1 VKTSPT
7 KTALVTG
14 ASRGI
19 GRGICRELAGQGYGL
34 TVTSRAEEDLV
45 ALAEELRDLGAAQVV
60 YRAADLADRDSLPE
74 LVWLHHNS
82 YRTMDALLLSG
93 GVGTAA
99 LLERLPA
106 HLVDKTLSVNFISA
120 VTLVQHALPHL
131 RAAAA
136 ASPGGARVIFLSSI
150 AGVYAEPGLA
160 AYGAAKAA
168 LISLAETVNAE
179 ESGNGVMA
187 TALAPAYVDT
197 EMSAWTI
204 DTVPAE
210 TMIPVSDVVAVVRM
224 LLGLGRTTAIP
235 RIVLSRSGTSGYG
248 A

>member
-1 VKTSPT
+1 
-7 KTALVTG
+7 
-14 ASRGI
+14 
-19 GRGICRELAGQGYGL
+19 
-34 TVTSRAEEDLV
+34 
-45 ALAEELRDLGAAQVV
+45 
-60 YRAADLADRDSLPE
+60 
-74 LVWLHHNS
+74 
-82 YRTMDALLLSG
+82 
-93 GVGTAA
+93 
-99 LLERLPA
+99 
-106 HLVDKTLSVNFISA
+106 